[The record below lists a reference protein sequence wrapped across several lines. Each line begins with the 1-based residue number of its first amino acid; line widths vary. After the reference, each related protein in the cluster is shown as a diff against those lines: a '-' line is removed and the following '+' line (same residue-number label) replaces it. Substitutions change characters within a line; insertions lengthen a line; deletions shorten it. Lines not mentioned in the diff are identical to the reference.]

1 MKKYLIMIILIT
13 IIIMTTTVLNQLFGN
28 NVVKLSEIN
37 SEEKS
42 AILELMNLSIVSNSI
57 KLEKIETPKTYK
69 DIYYKV
75 YFEIDTNNDI
85 VKTTTN
91 INNDIDIYFEEIKT
105 TKNKAEYCSTISG
118 WKSIKVLEQIRT
130 KYK

>member
-1 MKKYLIMIILIT
+1 MKKYFIIAILIMIIIMIIT
-13 IIIMTTTVLNQLFGN
+13 FLNQLFGN
-28 NVVKLSEIN
+28 NVVELSEIN

-105 TKNKAEYCSTISG
+105 TKNKAEYCCTISG